1 MWNTGTGYL
10 NGLYSLIVEKFNWF
24 SLSLYPRNM
33 TAFQLFLL
41 CFLKLGR
48 FSLTFFL
55 IKLAACR
62 TSASCLNS
70 CFLLQV
76 RSFPGGSVG
85 REPARSAEDPGLILG
100 LGRCPG
106 EGHGNPLQYSCLK
119 NPHGQR
125 TLGLQSTEVTR
136 HYWATEALP
145 PCSGPVTLLVTF
157 WNAGMSTFAG
167 WVAVTSI
174 VPWRESHGTK
184 AIFLPWLPSRFPD
197 ATRCKATG
205 CRRL

>member
-1 MWNTGTGYL
+1 
-10 NGLYSLIVEKFNWF
+10 
-24 SLSLYPRNM
+24 M
-33 TAFQLFLL
+33 TAFQQLL
-41 CFLKLGR
+41 PFLKLGR
-48 FSLTFFL
+48 SSLIFFL

-85 REPARSAEDPGLILG
+85 REATHSAGDPGSILG
-100 LGRCPG
+100 LGRRPR

-125 TLGLQSTEVTR
+125 TLGLQSTEVPR
-136 HYWATEALP
+136 HDWATEALP
-145 PCSGPVTLLVTF
+145 PCSGPVTLLVTSLLVTF
-157 WNAGMSTFAG
+157 WNAGVSTFAG
-167 WVAVTSI
+167 WVAVTSV

-197 ATRCKATG
+197 AICCKAAG